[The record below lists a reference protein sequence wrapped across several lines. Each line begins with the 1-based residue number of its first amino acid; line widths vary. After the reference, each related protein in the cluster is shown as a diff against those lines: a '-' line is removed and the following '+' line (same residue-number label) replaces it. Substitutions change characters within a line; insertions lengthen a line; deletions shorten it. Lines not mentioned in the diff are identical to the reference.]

1 MSFESSPESKEKVK
15 ESNSNKEH
23 KWKELLYELFYEIKS
38 EILGTKIE
46 INEDEYQENVKT
58 STIPILIRY
67 IHDSIQILIQKK
79 TESISES
86 KLEDKNNF
94 ASINDDKN
102 NNKYIYNES
111 YLKKLEA
118 KERYLIKL
126 SFQNKL
132 QKDAIENKLNDYM
145 DMEEEFEEMK
155 AKLKYEDG
163 RFLNN
168 DRKDNEIIII
178 RGENSNLKK
187 TINNLE
193 KQMKDLNKEI
203 SEKTKLISE
212 LENEI
217 KNLNTKMEK
226 IQKQNE
232 ILNSH
237 NININ
242 INNVTGTNNKNN
254 IQRNNINNIENI
266 NQQIQGKFPNY
277 FNCDLNTHDDNNSN
291 KYFPYKKIKNKMMK
305 EKKIQRDSLSNT
317 KNELSEKTKSDY
329 YNRYFAANKINYNK
343 NNNLP
348 LNYSYAKINYHPI
361 GNSNKSNANNNIPLI
376 NRNTN
381 YNFIKKV
388 IFSGENTNTKRPTK
402 NKIN

>member
-1 MSFESSPESKEKVK
+1 MSLESSPEPKEKVK
-15 ESNSNKEH
+15 EIKYNKEH

-58 STIPILIRY
+58 STIPILIKY

-79 TESISES
+79 TESTPDP
-86 KLEDKNNF
+86 KLEDKNNVS
-94 ASINDDKN
+94 SINDKN
-102 NNKYIYNES
+102 NNKFIYNES
-111 YLKKLEA
+111 YLKKLEE

-126 SFQNKL
+126 CFQNKL

-203 SEKTKLISE
+203 SEKAKVISE

-217 KNLNTKMEK
+217 KNLNIKMDK

-242 INNVTGTNNKNN
+242 INNVTGNNNNKNN
-254 IQRNNINNIENI
+254 IQRNNINNIENL
-266 NQQIQGKFPNY
+266 NQHIQGKFTNC
-277 FNCDLNTHDDNNSN
+277 FNCDLNTHDDNSN
-291 KYFPYKKIKNKMMK
+291 KYFPYKKLKNKMIK
-305 EKKIQRDSLSNT
+305 EKKNQRDSLSNT
-317 KNELSEKTKSDY
+317 KNELSEKAKSDY
-329 YNRYFAANKINYNK
+329 YNRYFAANKINNNK
-343 NNNLP
+343 NNLP
-348 LNYSYAKINYHPI
+348 LNYSYAKINYHPV
-361 GNSNKSNANNNIPLI
+361 GNNNKSNINNNIPLI

-388 IFSGENTNTKRPTK
+388 IFSGENTNTKRSTK

>member
-1 MSFESSPESKEKVK
+1 MSFESSPESKEKVPEK
-15 ESNSNKEH
+15 KYNREH

-58 STIPILIRY
+58 STIPMLIKY

-79 TESISES
+79 TESISEQ

-94 ASINDDKN
+94 SSINDKN
-102 NNKYIYNES
+102 NNKFIYNES

-203 SEKTKLISE
+203 YEKSKLILD
-212 LENEI
+212 LEKEI
-217 KNLNTKMEK
+217 KNLNIKMDK

-232 ILNSH
+232 ILNSQ

-242 INNVTGTNNKNN
+242 INNVTGTKNN
-254 IQRNNINNIENI
+254 IQRNNINNINNIENL
-266 NQQIQGKFPNY
+266 NQHIQGKFTNY
-277 FNCDLNTHDDNNSN
+277 FNCDLNTHDENSN
-291 KYFPYKKIKNKMMK
+291 KYFPYQKVKNKMLK

-329 YNRYFAANKINYNK
+329 YNKYFAANKINYNK

-361 GNSNKSNANNNIPLI
+361 GNNNKSNVNNNIPLI

-388 IFSGENTNTKRPTK
+388 IFSGENTNTKRQK
-402 NKIN
+402 NNKIN